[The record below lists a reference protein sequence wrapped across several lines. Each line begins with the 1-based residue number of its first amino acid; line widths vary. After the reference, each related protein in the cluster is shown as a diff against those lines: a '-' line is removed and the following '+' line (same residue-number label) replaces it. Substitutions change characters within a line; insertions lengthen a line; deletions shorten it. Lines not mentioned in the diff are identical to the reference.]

1 MHIFR
6 LPVSLHKLE
15 LGTFTSVG
23 FSNLTAAAPIS
34 EESEQELVLCLI
46 KELND
51 LFATGLSTEPIV
63 DRFLDDEVFDNDPVT
78 KKQLLLIGSSHLR
91 RITEHLDTEKWDL
104 HELCSGGFRISD
116 YSVAELTA
124 KVDTLKKSDLLKDC
138 TAIIQLYD
146 NSVYQVG
153 GPGGTRHLPVSDT
166 RGHYHIDGPLLVADK
181 AGVQD
186 LTSQLT
192 PLIKTL
198 AGIRKIF
205 LTPLARYWLKPC
217 CGDEGHHVNFHA
229 SGYLPALGSNIF
241 RLRDYIRDALYTKRT
256 ANFRVLCPNRMLGI
270 GAHLSD
276 EDAQRIGGLWGPD
289 PVHPSQDAYKI
300 LATSIEDDL
309 LCSKERYTNPP
320 KEAPGNV
327 KKKPRIDLA
336 ETRQEWVAGCS
347 ATLPRK
353 DTISGGGRRDSSVSS
368 GRGRSF
374 NRDRGGGR
382 GRGGGKGDY
391 RSFHW
396 KRNRSGPIRGK

>member
-1 MHIFR
+1 
-6 LPVSLHKLE
+6 
-15 LGTFTSVG
+15 
-23 FSNLTAAAPIS
+23 
-34 EESEQELVLCLI
+34 
-46 KELND
+46 
-51 LFATGLSTEPIV
+51 V
-63 DRFLDDEVFDNDPVT
+63 DRFLDDEVFDSESVT

-91 RITEHLDTEKWDL
+91 RIADHLDNEKWNI
-104 HELCSGGFRISD
+104 HELCTGGFRISD

-124 KVDTLKKSDLLKDC
+124 KVDTLKKSDSLQDC

-153 GPGGTRHLPVSDT
+153 GPGGTRHLPASDT
-166 RGHYHIDGPLLVADK
+166 RGRFHIDGPLLLADK
-181 AGVQD
+181 AGVRD

-198 AGIRKIF
+198 AGIWKIF

-217 CGDEGHHVNFHA
+217 CGDEEHHVNFHA

-270 GAHLSD
+270 GAHLTD
-276 EDAQRIGGLWGPD
+276 EDAQRIGSLWGPD

-300 LATSIEDDL
+300 LATGIEDDL
-309 LCSKERYTNPP
+309 SCSEARYTNPP
-320 KEAPGNV
+320 KEAPGNAM
-327 KKKPRIDLA
+327 KKPRIDLA

-347 ATLPRK
+347 ATLPRR
-353 DTISGGGRRDSSVSS
+353 DTISGGGRHGSTDSS
-368 GRGRSF
+368 GRGRGL
-374 NRDRGGGR
+374 NRDRGGRR
-382 GRGGGKGDY
+382 GRGGGKADY

-396 KRNRSGPIRGK
+396 RKRSGPSRGKK

>member
-1 MHIFR
+1 
-6 LPVSLHKLE
+6 
-15 LGTFTSVG
+15 
-23 FSNLTAAAPIS
+23 
-34 EESEQELVLCLI
+34 
-46 KELND
+46 
-51 LFATGLSTEPIV
+51 
-63 DRFLDDEVFDNDPVT
+63 LDDEVFDNDPVT

-91 RITEHLDTEKWDL
+91 RIAEHLDNEKWNL

-181 AGVQD
+181 AGVRD

-198 AGIRKIF
+198 AGVRKIF

-217 CGDEGHHVNFHA
+217 CGDEEHHVNFHA

-309 LCSKERYTNPP
+309 SCSEARYTNPP

-353 DTISGGGRRDSSVSS
+353 DTISGGGRLDSSVSS
-368 GRGRSF
+368 GRGRGF

-396 KRNRSGPIRGK
+396 KRNRSGPSRGK

>member
-1 MHIFR
+1 MI
-6 LPVSLHKLE
+6 
-15 LGTFTSVG
+15 
-23 FSNLTAAAPIS
+23 
-34 EESEQELVLCLI
+34 VL
-46 KELND
+46 
-51 LFATGLSTEPIV
+51 F
-63 DRFLDDEVFDNDPVT
+63 FLDEEVFDNDPVT

-104 HELCSGGFRISD
+104 HDLCSGGFIVSD

-124 KVDTLKKSDLLKDC
+124 KVDTLKKSEVLKDC

-153 GPGGTRHLPVSDT
+153 GPGGTRHLPVPDS

-181 AGVQD
+181 AGIRD

-192 PLIKTL
+192 SLIKTL
-198 AGIRKIF
+198 TGIRKIF

-217 CGDEGHHVNFHA
+217 CSDEVHHVNFHA

-241 RLRDYIRDALYTKRT
+241 RLRDYIRDALFTKRT
-256 ANFRVLCPNRMLGI
+256 SNYRVLCPNRMLGI

-289 PVHPSQDAYKI
+289 PVHPSQEAYKV

-309 LCSKERYTNPP
+309 SCNEARYTKPP
-320 KEAPGNV
+320 KEALGNAQ
-327 KKKPRIDLA
+327 KKPRIDLA

-347 ATLPRK
+347 ATLPRR
-353 DTISGGGRRDSSVSS
+353 DTISGGGARLLIIERTRTRLQPRARRWS
-368 GRGRSF
+368 GTRWREGRLSLLPLETQQE
-374 NRDRGGGR
+374 RPQ
-382 GRGGGKGDY
+382 KGEITVL
-391 RSFHW
+391 
-396 KRNRSGPIRGK
+396 PIIILYVFQSENIYCTVM